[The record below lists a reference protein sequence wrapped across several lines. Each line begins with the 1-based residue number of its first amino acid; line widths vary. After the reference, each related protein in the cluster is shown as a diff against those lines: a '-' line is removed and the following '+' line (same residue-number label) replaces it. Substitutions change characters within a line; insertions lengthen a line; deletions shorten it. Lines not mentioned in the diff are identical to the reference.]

1 MRFLSP
7 GFSLVQPLAV
17 VAIWRVV
24 GGNSLPIPF
33 SLFVYSSSFLINI
46 AQNQKAQGTPCK
58 LVPALQHEP
67 RPVCQLSF
75 LPTVTYFLQ
84 TQAVV
89 FLLDVSP
96 PPLCG
101 QDTSLVPISP
111 FCPTPPFIRAA
122 GSLCPSPSYHQARSL
137 LWNLF
142 LPGVSSPVPVRSE

>member
-58 LVPALQHEP
+58 LVPVLQHEP
-67 RPVCQLSF
+67 RPVCPPS
-75 LPTVTYFLQ
+75 LPPIVTYFLQ

-101 QDTSLVPISP
+101 QDTSLVHLLLSISSLHS
-111 FCPTPPFIRAA
+111 RAA
-122 GSLCPSPSYHQARSL
+122 GSLCPSLSYHQVGSL
-137 LWNLF
+137 LWNRF